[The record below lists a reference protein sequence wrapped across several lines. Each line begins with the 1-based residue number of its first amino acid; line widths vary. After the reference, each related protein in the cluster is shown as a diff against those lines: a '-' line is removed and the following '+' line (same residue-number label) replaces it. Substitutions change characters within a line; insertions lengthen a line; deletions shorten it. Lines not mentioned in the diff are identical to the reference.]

1 MSKALKI
8 FLIIIFIILAV
19 PILAFLSYSPRDH
32 CKDAPFW
39 KEQYQEYSSKMGLT
53 YRQYKKLGS
62 VEAIR
67 RMKEDKKYKDIM
79 AIGAAYE
86 GWKERE
92 LLCIELMGVSKYD
105 RFLMDV
111 FSGEYP

>member
-8 FLIIIFIILAV
+8 FLIIILIISAV

-67 RMKEDKKYKDIM
+67 RMKK
-79 AIGAAYE
+79 
-86 GWKERE
+86 
-92 LLCIELMGVSKYD
+92 VSK
-105 RFLMDV
+105 RV
-111 FSGEYP
+111 KT